1 MKALKRSGETVEEP
15 HLRNFLQCIKTRE
28 KPICDIETGHRSTS
42 ATQIGNLSYHTGRR
56 VIWDREK
63 ERVTNVEEANQ
74 LLVKEYRPP
83 WKLEV

>member
-1 MKALKRSGETVEEP
+1 
-15 HLRNFLQCIKTRE
+15 
-28 KPICDIETGHRSTS
+28 
-42 ATQIGNLSYHTGRR
+42 

-63 ERVTNVEEANQ
+63 ERVTNVEEANK